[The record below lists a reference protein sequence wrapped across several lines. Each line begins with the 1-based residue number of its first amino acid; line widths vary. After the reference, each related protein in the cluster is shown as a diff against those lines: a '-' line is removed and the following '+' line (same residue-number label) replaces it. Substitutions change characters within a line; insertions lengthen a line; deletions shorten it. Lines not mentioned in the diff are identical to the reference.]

1 MPISNANILRGE
13 AQQTSLRLMK
23 VEPGTLFPEVAIVQV
38 LHVLTEDS
46 GLNLSGTLTAP
57 TAPQISF
64 AVLMEEIF

>member
-13 AQQTSLRLMK
+13 AQRTSLRLKK

-46 GLNLSGTLTAP
+46 GLNLSTLTAP